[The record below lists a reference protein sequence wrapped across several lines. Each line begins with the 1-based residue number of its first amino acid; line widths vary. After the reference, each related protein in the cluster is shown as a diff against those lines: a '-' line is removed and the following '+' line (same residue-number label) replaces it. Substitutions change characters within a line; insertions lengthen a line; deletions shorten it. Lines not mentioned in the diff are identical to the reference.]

1 MAAQNF
7 SMEHGYVLVPVD
19 AENNIVT
26 IHCAGTEII
35 PPGKIGIL
43 GEYPW
48 LYGMVEDHEEKYFT
62 INMKSGEMLRFTEKQ
77 KEDFL
82 SFLEKNELPFHHLF
96 YYTDLFPA
104 DKDPEKI
111 QARKQLKNKLSKSVN
126 SKKSGLF

>member
-1 MAAQNF
+1 
-7 SMEHGYVLVPVD
+7 MEHGYVLVPVD

-48 LYGMVEDHEEKYFT
+48 LYGMVEDHEDKYFT